1 MPAPFVRSFATGS
14 PLHLEGSPSYPAP
27 VLSIHPLVL
36 RDDQGRPV
44 SVQMP
49 VAEFR
54 SLVVAAYGAGLV
66 SEGEAASLLGVSR
79 PEFFEMARAE
89 GVSTCSYSEA
99 TIDAEL
105 SRL

>member
-1 MPAPFVRSFATGS
+1 M
-14 PLHLEGSPSYPAP
+14 
-27 VLSIHPLVL
+27 LSIHPQVL
-36 RDDQGRPV
+36 LDDQGRPV
-44 SVQMP
+44 SIQMP

-54 SLVVAAYGAGLV
+54 TLVVAAYGAGLL

-79 PEFFEMARAE
+79 PEFFELARAE

-99 TIDAEL
+99 TIGAEL

>member
-1 MPAPFVRSFATGS
+1 
-14 PLHLEGSPSYPAP
+14 
-27 VLSIHPLVL
+27 VLSIHPQVL

-44 SVQMP
+44 SVQVP

-54 SLVVAAYGAGLV
+54 PLVVAAYGAGLL
-66 SEGEAASLLGVSR
+66 SEGEAASLLGVNR
-79 PEFFEMARAE
+79 PEFYELARAE
-89 GVSTCSYSEA
+89 GVSTCSYTEA

>member
-1 MPAPFVRSFATGS
+1 MKEGDVVLT
-14 PLHLEGSPSYPAP
+14 PLPQA
-27 VLSIHPLVL
+27 
-36 RDDQGRPV
+36 DGRPKNRPA

-54 SLVVAAYGAGLV
+54 TLVVATYGVGFL

-79 PEFFEMARAE
+79 PEFFELARAE
-89 GVSTCSYSEA
+89 GVSTCSYSES